1 MSKVRRNRLL
11 VAIIKAMKFFKRKPS
26 EQDVLNALESLI
38 KKGLV
43 EKVIVDGIEQFRLT
57 EKGLKEAEK
66 S

>member
-1 MSKVRRNRLL
+1 
-11 VAIIKAMKFFKRKPS
+11 MKFFKRKPS